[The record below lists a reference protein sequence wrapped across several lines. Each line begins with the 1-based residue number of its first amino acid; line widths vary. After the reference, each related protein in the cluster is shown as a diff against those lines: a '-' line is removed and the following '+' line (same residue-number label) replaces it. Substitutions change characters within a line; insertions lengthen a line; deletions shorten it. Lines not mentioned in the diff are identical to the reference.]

1 MPTKRLGIIGFGYIG
16 QAIYERTLADPDFE
30 IAFVWNRSPG
40 RLAGVPESLILDD
53 LNDFASRRP
62 DLVIE
67 MAHPSLTA
75 VHGEAFLGVCD
86 YMALSVTALADEG
99 LYQNLL
105 SVCAERGT
113 TLFIPHGALIGVDN
127 LVEARDNWSEVGVT
141 FFKHPNSLDLSA
153 LHIDPATLTTATTV
167 FDGSVREAAR
177 LFPRNVNTM
186 ATCALATLGFDRTHA
201 RVVADPALSSMIAEV
216 HASGKNGSRFKTV
229 KEEPAVGVS
238 GAGMLVSQWASIK
251 KAVRGGAPGLNFV

>member
-1 MPTKRLGIIGFGYIG
+1 MATKRLGIIGFGYIG
-16 QAIYERTLADPDFE
+16 QAIYERAAVDPNLDL
-30 IAFVWNRSPG
+30 AFVWNRSPE
-40 RLAGVPESLILDD
+40 RLAGLPESLILDD

-75 VHGEAFLGVCD
+75 AHGEAFLAVCD
-86 YMALSVTALADEG
+86 YLALSVTALADEQ
-99 LYQNLL
+99 LYETLL
-105 SVCAERGT
+105 SVCATHET
-113 TLFIPHGALIGVDN
+113 SLFIPHGALIGLDN
-127 LVEARDNWSEVGVT
+127 LVEARDTWADVGVT
-141 FFKHPNSLDLSA
+141 FFKHPNSLDLST
-153 LHIDPATLTTATTV
+153 LRIDPASLTTATTV
-167 FDGSVREAAR
+167 FEGSVREAAR

-201 RVVADPALSSMIAEV
+201 RVVADPGLTSMIAEV
-216 HASGKNGSRFKTV
+216 EASGKNGSRFKTI

-238 GAGMLVSQWASIK
+238 GAGMLNSQWASIK